1 MNGTVQQRECEGS
14 DEEPASVSSYAPPS
28 LQDDDGEVSSV
39 LLAPLSEGMKIV
51 RVAFWT
57 VMALI
62 CVATIAISI
71 MGFGGDLSIR
81 TFLSLGR

>member
-1 MNGTVQQRECEGS
+1 MNGVVQQTEHVEDTDCS
-14 DEEPASVSSYAPPS
+14 DEDLASISSGVSPA

-71 MGFGGDLSIR
+71 MGFGGIR
-81 TFLSLGR
+81 